1 MMELEAFEVSK
12 MVRPP
17 YLLLSWFFLGFHLD
31 LGWRVAN
38 RKPFQYA
45 ISRVCVCVCAR
56 SNYVTAKRVII
67 VISDI
72 AQSQTNKSKKQV
84 AKKAELNNLLN
95 HLSERRPWL
104 PF

>member
-1 MMELEAFEVSK
+1 MELEAFEVSK

-17 YLLLSWFFLGFHLD
+17 YLLLSWFFLGFHL
-31 LGWRVAN
+31 GWRVAN
-38 RKPFQYA
+38 RKSFQYA

-56 SNYVTAKRVII
+56 SNYVTAKLVII

>member
-1 MMELEAFEVSK
+1 M
-12 MVRPP
+12 
-17 YLLLSWFFLGFHLD
+17 
-31 LGWRVAN
+31 
-38 RKPFQYA
+38 
-45 ISRVCVCVCAR
+45 CAR
-56 SNYVTAKRVII
+56 SNYVTAKLVII